1 MLMYLK
7 RRHLEILREM
17 KETQSQAEIEAKLP
31 EEFQIRAIELYIL
44 GFAQLGD
51 GTIKLTEAGRKLLEI
66 TDSLN
71 LDELP
76 DLIADT
82 ETMKMLELLAETG
95 NVPENWLETLR
106 ERKLA
111 NENGLTEFGRAL
123 LEIYRET
130 HPVVYL
136 TPEIVS
142 FLRGMPKL
150 GTLDELITFKNSRL
164 YGDNIVNALQAMR
177 LLLIS
182 PPTEKGRAFATTP
195 AARLA
200 LKAISMI
207 PVFARAIVLRKEDF
221 EALKAGRSN
230 AELESMGLSDE
241 KGTTEFGKAMME
253 TYEAMGTVEEKVLPI
268 YLLDDG
274 LAVLKAI
281 KEIEEKYETNPEIL
295 PTEKEIARRVEVE
308 DLGAILH
315 LLESKEL
322 VERRLVK
329 NKDTYWL
336 TEWGRGAIKFGTV
349 SPDAMKAVTYAE
361 SGDVPIAEWVL
372 KAQEEGVVRAGV
384 TDKGRFYLR
393 LSRSIRRRPFITRYD
408 AAILAKVPRKRY
420 IHRDELVELVR
431 DYVGGDEK
439 EITRAI
445 GEAEA
450 KGFVVELQNGMV
462 KLTELGERV
471 KTALEN
477 AKLQEIVRVKFSVTP
492 TLYNVLRVIYENI
505 ETFNRIWKEKGEVRG
520 YKMEEVDVI
529 RKHLSLSDDE
539 IKKALTMLRELGFLG
554 SKGLTEAGKILVE
567 TYL

>member
-1 MLMYLK
+1 MYLK

-44 GFAQLGD
+44 GFAELEG
-51 GTIKLTEAGRKLLEI
+51 GKIKLTEAGRKLLEI

-253 TYEAMGTVEEKVLPI
+253 TYEAMGKVEEKVLPI

-322 VERRLVK
+322 IERRLVK

-336 TEWGRGAIKFGTV
+336 IEWGRGAIKFGTV

-439 EITRAI
+439 GITRAI

-505 ETFNRIWKEKGEVRG
+505 ETFNRIWKEKGEAKG